1 MGIFKSIENK
11 LEGLVEGGFGRAFKS
26 SVQPVELAH
35 KLAKEMGDHKT
46 VGVSNVYVP
55 NEFEV
60 YLGKDD
66 FDNLTSFADSLKA
79 ELANY
84 VTAFAR
90 REGWTLVAPPSIQL
104 FCDEDLRVGE
114 FGIATR
120 TVTAPAAGEVAPSS
134 PAAEPD
140 LSAFDAPAAGP
151 AAAPPASAPPAAPN
165 PMLDQTVLYEQ
176 AVPAAAVAADRAARR
191 APAAPRYVVRGPR
204 GEWELRDAVTV
215 LGRSR
220 RCDVVLTDPNVS
232 RQHAEIRRQGDGYL
246 IRDLDSTN
254 GVRLNGRGVRQ
265 AVLQH
270 GDRIEL
276 GTTELLFERVS

>member
-1 MGIFKSIENK
+1 
-11 LEGLVEGGFGRAFKS
+11 
-26 SVQPVELAH
+26 
-35 KLAKEMGDHKT
+35 
-46 VGVSNVYVP
+46 
-55 NEFEV
+55 
-60 YLGKDD
+60 
-66 FDNLTSFADSLKA
+66 
-79 ELANY
+79 
-84 VTAFAR
+84 
-90 REGWTLVAPPSIQL
+90 
-104 FCDEDLRVGE
+104 
-114 FGIATR
+114 
-120 TVTAPAAGEVAPSS
+120 
-134 PAAEPD
+134 
-140 LSAFDAPAAGP
+140 
-151 AAAPPASAPPAAPN
+151 
-165 PMLDQTVLYEQ
+165 MLDQTVLYEQ